1 MANNKRYDF
10 NFNLSSLSTYTD
22 EVGGELIRRAIL
34 ESETIKLIKVQPG
47 VKGSQAIN
55 LLNSNLE
62 VQDGTCG
69 WSPSGSTIYTQRD
82 ITVCQY
88 KINETLCPADLNN
101 YWLGALLTPG
111 STPETVPFEQQIA
124 ELKTAQISQYVENQI
139 WGASSATTCFSG
151 LKELVRGVSGT
162 TADTATVTG
171 GIVVPGQSPIASTT
185 ALSQVDALIEQI
197 PDDVVNRTDWV
208 VFMSHAN
215 YRKYLINYR
224 TSNYYHFNPEGSYEE
239 FKTFH
244 PATNILVH
252 PVGGLLNSNLVVL
265 MPAGYAVAGVDL
277 LSDMDNLK
285 MFYSVDFDE
294 VRLRCNFKI
303 GVQLA
308 WPQFVITNGLT

>member
-101 YWLGALLTPG
+101 YWLGQLLTPG
-111 STPETVPFEQQIA
+111 STPETVPFEQQIS

-151 LKELVRGVSGT
+151 IKELVAQSGST
-162 TADTATVTG
+162 TSTVTG
-171 GIVVPGQSPIASTT
+171 GIVVTGQSAITSTT
-185 ALSQVDALIEQI
+185 ALSQIDALIEQI

-224 TSNYYHFNPEGSYEE
+224 TANYYHFNPEGSYEE

-265 MPAGYAVAGVDL
+265 MNAGYCVAGVDL
-277 LSDMDNLK
+277 MSDMDNLK

-294 VRLRCNFKI
+294 VRLRANFKI

-308 WPQFVITNGLT
+308 WPNFVITNGLT

>member
-1 MANNKRYDF
+1 MANKKYDF

-88 KINETLCPADLNN
+88 KVNETLCPADLNN
-101 YWLGALLTPG
+101 YWLGQLLTPG
-111 STPETVPFEQQIA
+111 STPETVPFEQQIS
-124 ELKTAQISQYVENQI
+124 ELKVAQISQYVENQI

-151 LKELVRGVSGT
+151 FKELVAQQGSGT
-162 TADTATVTG
+162 TTVTG
-171 GIVVPGQSPIASTT
+171 GIVVTGQTPISSTT
-185 ALSQVDALIEQI
+185 ALAQVDNLIEQI

-224 TSNYYHFNPEGSYEE
+224 TANYYHFNPEGSYEE

-252 PVGGLLNSNLVVL
+252 PVGGLLNSNLIML
-265 MPAGYAVAGVDL
+265 APAGYLVAGVDL
-277 LSDMDNLK
+277 MSDMDNLK

-294 VRLRCNFKI
+294 VRLRSNFKI
-303 GVQLA
+303 GVQIA
-308 WPQFVITNGLT
+308 WPNFVITNGLS

>member
-1 MANNKRYDF
+1 MKKYDF
-10 NFNLSSLSTYTD
+10 GFNLSSLSTYTD

-34 ESETIKLIKVQPG
+34 EGETAKIIKVQPG
-47 VKGSQAIN
+47 IKGSQAIN
-55 LLNSNLE
+55 LLDSTLV

-69 WSPSGSTIYTQRD
+69 WNSSGQTTYTQRD

-88 KINETLCPADLNN
+88 KVNEALCPADLND
-101 YWLGALLTPG
+101 YWLGQLLTPG
-111 STPETVPFEQQIA
+111 STPETVPFEEQISI
-124 ELKTAQISQYVENQI
+124 LKTQQISQYIENQM
-139 WGASSATTCFSG
+139 WGASSASTCFSG
-151 LKELVRGVSGT
+151 FKELFAQQGT
-162 TADTATVTG
+162 GQTTVTG
-171 GIVVPGQSPIASTT
+171 GIVVTGQSAISSVS
-185 ALSQVDALIEQI
+185 ALTQVDALIERI

-265 MPAGYAVAGVDL
+265 APAGYLVMGVDL
-277 LSDMDNLK
+277 LSDSESLK

-294 VRLRCNFKI
+294 VRLRANFKI
-303 GVQLA
+303 GVQVA

>member
-1 MANNKRYDF
+1 MANKKYDF

-101 YWLGALLTPG
+101 YWLGQLLTPG
-111 STPETVPFEQQIA
+111 STPETVPFEQQIS

-139 WGASSATTCFSG
+139 WGASSGTTCFSG
-151 LKELVRGVSGT
+151 LKELVRQSGST
-162 TADTATVTG
+162 QSTVTG
-171 GIVVPGQSPIASTT
+171 GIVVTGQSAISSTT
-185 ALSQVDALIEQI
+185 ALAQVDSLIEQI

-224 TSNYYHFNPEGSYEE
+224 TANYYHFNPEGSYEE

-277 LSDMDNLK
+277 MSDMDNLK

-294 VRLRCNFKI
+294 VRLRANFKI

-308 WPQFVITNGLT
+308 WPNFVITNGLT

>member
-1 MANNKRYDF
+1 MEKKRHDF
-10 NFNLSSLSTYTD
+10 SFNLSSLGTYTD

-55 LLNSNLE
+55 LLNSDLY
-62 VQDGTCG
+62 VQNGDCG

-88 KINETLCPADLNN
+88 KINEALCPADLNN
-101 YWLGALLTPG
+101 YWLGQLLTPG
-111 STPETVPFEQQIA
+111 STPETVPFEQQIS
-124 ELKTAQISQYVENQI
+124 ELKVAQISQYVENTI

-151 LKELVRGVSGT
+151 IKELVRGVSGT

-171 GIVVPGQSPIASTT
+171 GIVVPGQSPLASTT
-185 ALSQVDALIEQI
+185 ALAQIDALIEKI

-224 TSNYYHFNPEGSYEE
+224 TANYYHFNPEGSYQE

-252 PVGGLLNSNLVVL
+252 PVGGLLNSNLIVL
-265 MPAGYAVAGVDL
+265 MNAGYCVAGVDL
-277 LSDMDNLK
+277 MSDMDNLK

>member
-1 MANNKRYDF
+1 
-10 NFNLSSLSTYTD
+10 L
-22 EVGGELIRRAIL
+22 
-34 ESETIKLIKVQPG
+34 

-185 ALSQVDALIEQI
+185 
-197 PDDVVNRTDWV
+197 V

>member
-1 MANNKRYDF
+1 MSNTKKYDF
-10 NFNLSSLSTYTD
+10 GFNLSSLATYTD

-34 ESETIKLIKVQPG
+34 EGETAKIIKIQPG
-47 VKGSQAIN
+47 IKGSQAIN
-55 LLNSNLE
+55 LLDSTLV

-69 WSPSGSTIYTQRD
+69 WNSSGQTTYTQRD

-88 KINETLCPADLNN
+88 KVNEALCPADLND
-101 YWLGALLTPG
+101 YWLGQLLTPG
-111 STPETVPFEQQIA
+111 STPTTVPFEEQISI
-124 ELKTAQISQYVENQI
+124 LKTQQISQYIENQI
-139 WGASSATTCFSG
+139 WGASSASTCFSG
-151 LKELVRGVSGT
+151 FKELFAQAGTGT
-162 TADTATVTG
+162 TTVTG
-171 GIVVPGQSPIASTT
+171 GIVVTGQSAISSVS
-185 ALSQVDALIEQI
+185 ALTQVDALIEQI

-224 TSNYYHFNPEGSYEE
+224 TSNYYHFNPEGSYED

-265 MPAGYAVAGVDL
+265 APAGYLVLGVDL
-277 LSDMDNLK
+277 LSDSESLK

-294 VRLRCNFKI
+294 VRLRSNFKV
-303 GVQLA
+303 GVQCA
-308 WPQFVITNGLT
+308 WPQFVITNGLV

>member
-1 MANNKRYDF
+1 MANKKYDF
-10 NFNLSSLSTYTD
+10 SFNLSSLSTYTD

-55 LLNSNLE
+55 LLNSDLY

-69 WSPSGSTIYTQRD
+69 WDPSGSTIYTQRD

-101 YWLGALLTPG
+101 YWLGQLLTPG
-111 STPETVPFEQQIA
+111 STPETVPFEQQIS

-139 WGASSATTCFSG
+139 WGASSGTTCFSG
-151 LKELVRGVSGT
+151 LKQLVRGVSGT
-162 TADTATVTG
+162 TADTQTITG
-171 GIVVPGQSPIASTT
+171 GIVVPGQSPINSTT

-208 VFMSHAN
+208 VFMSHSN

-224 TSNYYHFNPEGSYEE
+224 TANYYHFNPEGSYEE

-244 PATNILVH
+244 PATNVLVH
-252 PVGGLLNSNLVVL
+252 PVGGLLNSNLVML
-265 MPAGYAVAGVDL
+265 APAGYVVAGVDL
-277 LSDMDNLK
+277 MSDMDNLK

-294 VRLRCNFKI
+294 VRLRANFKI
-303 GVQLA
+303 GVQIA